1 MRRQIFLL
9 SLLIVV
15 FAIHPLLATERAEIG
30 FSSLPTL
37 DDNQVLN
44 VELRVNNRSEIPI
57 KDIRIFYRDV
67 SQNYFQSAFLK
78 PQGFRYL
85 ASVDL
90 SDFEG
95 SVVEYYFGVEYVD
108 GALQTYP
115 DEAPEYGLY
124 EVALQDEDTGTD
136 DGSVEVIS
144 PEPDEVIYTDE
155 FMLTV
160 SYFQYSGTV
169 DKERTKLYL
178 DTWDVSQYLN
188 IFDDF
193 LTFAPNKVP
202 PGRHKIRL
210 ELYDRSGNLLATK
223 TVEFSA
229 IARKGPSPV
238 GAGRKINFS
247 GNAFAQ
253 SRYEELADG
262 ASIERYVDGGL
273 RLNANGDQY
282 SFGARLYI
290 SNQENDNTQYINR
303 FTGWLQYDFWN
314 NRFFRVTGGDAYPQ
328 LNPYL
333 MQNIFVRGVHTQLYL
348 KFVNF
353 DFVTGNTRRSIEG
366 TGIAD
371 TTLTPGTFKRKVWGA
386 RTSFGSGKTFQFGL
400 SAVKGRDD
408 PKSIEY
414 GKDPEENLGVGS
426 DLYFSFDKNRIIVDG
441 NISASSYNPNIL
453 DGEDLTY
460 EQIIDAGVDS
470 ADFKKSTYDLI
481 KKFVTVNQYIIPI
494 PGLAW
499 HAQLRLNYFR
509 NYFSFNY
516 GSVDGTFNSLGQ
528 PFLLRDNRGFTV
540 TDNIRLIQNQ
550 VFLTLRYMSYENNL
564 DGIKPA
570 TTENKTIGV
579 NLSYFPI
586 GNLPSI
592 TIGYSNYTRDNQH
605 TEISTKVPT
614 PEKNGTNSINL
625 STSYGFLF
633 NELDNRL
640 TVNFMN
646 YKREDQTVFAIDN
659 LSNTLTIM
667 LQTNYQIPLKTNL
680 EFSLQ
685 QNDNMIPNNDSK
697 LTLNTFGGGGEYRF
711 DNLFGDEDQFTFGT
725 FIKYGSV
732 SSESEILPDPIKY
745 NRFFLNGRILY
756 RLPQY
761 GRIIL
766 NADLVSYSGDQ
777 KYSDYI
783 ITSRYEVNL

>member
-1 MRRQIFLL
+1 M
-9 SLLIVV
+9 
-15 FAIHPLLATERAEIG
+15 
-30 FSSLPTL
+30 
-37 DDNQVLN
+37 
-44 VELRVNNRSEIPI
+44 
-57 KDIRIFYRDV
+57 
-67 SQNYFQSAFLK
+67 
-78 PQGFRYL
+78 
-85 ASVDL
+85 DL
-90 SDFEG
+90 SDFDG

-108 GALQTYP
+108 GALETYP
-115 DEAPEYGLY
+115 AEAPEQGLY
-124 EVALQDEDTGTD
+124 EVALQDEDAGTD
-136 DGSVEVIS
+136 DASIEVIS

-160 SYFQYSGTV
+160 SYFQYSGTI

-188 IFDDF
+188 ILDDF

-202 PGRHKIRL
+202 PGSHKIRL

-229 IARKGPSPV
+229 IARKGPSPGAKP
-238 GAGRKINFS
+238 GAGISFS

-262 ASIERYVDGGL
+262 SNIEHYVDGGL
-273 RLNANGDQY
+273 RLNATGQQY

-290 SNQENDNTQYINR
+290 SNQENENTQYINR
-303 FTGWLQYDFWN
+303 YSGWFQFDFWN
-314 NRFFRVTGGDAYPQ
+314 KRFFRVTGGDAYPQ

-333 MQNIFVRGVHTQLYL
+333 MQNIFVRGLHTQLYL
-348 KFVNF
+348 RFINL

-371 TTLTPGTFKRKVWGA
+371 TTLTPGTFQRKVWGA
-386 RTSFGSGKTFQFGL
+386 RTSFGSRRTFQFGL

-408 PKSIEY
+408 PKSIDY

-426 DLYFSFDKNRIIVDG
+426 DLYLSFDKNRIIIDG
-441 NISASSYNPNIL
+441 NMSASSYNPNIL

-470 ADFKKSTYDLI
+470 SDFKKSTYDLI

-509 NYFSFNY
+509 NYFSFTY
-516 GSVDGTFNSLGQ
+516 GSVDGTFHSLGQ
-528 PFLLRDNRGFTV
+528 PFILRDNRGFTI

-586 GNLPSI
+586 GNLPSV
-592 TIGYSNYTRDNQH
+592 TIGFSNYTRDNGSKQ
-605 TEISTKVPT
+605 ISTEVPT
-614 PEKNGTNSINL
+614 PEDNSTNSINL
-625 STSYGFLF
+625 STSYNFLF
-633 NELDNRL
+633 SELNNRL

-646 YKREDQTVFAIDN
+646 YNRDDQTEFAIDN

-697 LTLNTFGGGGEYRF
+697 LTLNTFGVGGEYLF
-711 DNLFGDEDQFTFGT
+711 KNLFGEDDQFTFGT
-725 FIKYGSV
+725 FIRYGLV
-732 SSESEILPDPIKY
+732 SSDSEILPDPIDY

-756 RLPQY
+756 RFPQY